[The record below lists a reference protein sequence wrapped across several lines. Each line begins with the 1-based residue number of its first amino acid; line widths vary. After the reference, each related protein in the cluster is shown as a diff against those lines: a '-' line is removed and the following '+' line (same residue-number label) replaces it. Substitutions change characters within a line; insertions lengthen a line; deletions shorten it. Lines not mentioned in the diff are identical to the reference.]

1 VAAPIHLTHSQ
12 NQIKQINFS
21 TPTIYMFHV
30 VKGTN
35 DVFKDVGNAM
45 PRINWNKIMWSKT
58 TSVANTSR
66 ENILFDWKHC

>member
-1 VAAPIHLTHSQ
+1 
-12 NQIKQINFS
+12 
-21 TPTIYMFHV
+21 MFHV